1 MGRQDC
7 AVLAR
12 AAQNL
17 AAALSSR
24 QQLPSTG
31 STGGTLRSSSTKKVC
46 ATGAGSASPVVSM
59 RMASNRCLR
68 FSSLCRMRMR
78 SPRTAP
84 TGPARASSTELGHQ
98 GATGGV
104 PPWAAQVPA
113 CPGARRWLPPTR
125 AADAAVVHL
134 EDLLLGLDHQAVVH
148 ADLCGERE
156 RAGGGGRQGVVG
168 FWSRGGEHV
177 ALKQPLFSWTSS
189 HYAYIVYLIFTS
201 PNSFCDCSFT
211 REGGGRRAAATAES
225 ARGSGK

>member
-156 RAGGGGRQGVVG
+156 RAGGGG
-168 FWSRGGEHV
+168 E
-177 ALKQPLFSWTSS
+177 
-189 HYAYIVYLIFTS
+189 
-201 PNSFCDCSFT
+201 
-211 REGGGRRAAATAES
+211 
-225 ARGSGK
+225 ARGSGILVSRWRARCTQAAIVLMDFFSLCIHSILDFHLPELVLRLFIHQGGRG